1 MDEYRVPGVAVGL
14 LHEGERY
21 TAGFGVTN
29 VNHPLEV
36 TGGTLFQIGSI
47 TKTMTATVLMMLAQA
62 GEVDLDAPVRQY
74 LPTFRVQ
81 DEEASAGVTVRNLL
95 THSAGWVGD
104 FFEDTG
110 AGEKAIE
117 RYVALMAGLQ
127 QLAPLGRAFSYNNS
141 AFSVAGLVVEK
152 VTGRPYEQAMKELL
166 FDPLGMADSYFY
178 AGDVMVHRF
187 AVGHEVLPDDEVHVA
202 KPWPLPRATYA
213 AGGVVCSVDDLLTY
227 AQFYLDGGKTSEG
240 RRLLSA
246 EAMQTLWAPQLE
258 TGEASRRV
266 AHSWFVKE
274 EDGIRIYQ
282 HGGGTK
288 GQVSIFNVVPQKQF
302 ALVLFTNANRGGL
315 LNEDVVHWALEA
327 YCGVKH
333 EDPQPV
339 EASEEYLSEAVGL
352 YRRPFADLE
361 LRLEQGQLRAH
372 VTYRQSFPSKEA
384 TPPPPLPPISVGILE
399 NGNLLALDGHVKGAQ
414 GQIVRDEEGAVGW
427 VRFGGR
433 LYPRAPGS
441 AAEGD
446 YRD

>member
-1 MDEYRVPGVAVGL
+1 MAEYRVPGVVVGL
-14 LHEGERY
+14 LQEGERY

-36 TGGTLFQIGSI
+36 TAGTLFQIGSI

-110 AGEKAIE
+110 AGEEAIE
-117 RYVALMAGLQ
+117 RYVALMSGLE
-127 QLAPLGRAFSYNNS
+127 QLAPNGRAFSYNNS
-141 AFSVAGLVVEK
+141 AFNVAGLIVEK
-152 VTGRPYEQAMKELL
+152 VTGRSYEQAMKELL
-166 FDPLGMADSYFY
+166 FEPLGMADSYFY

-187 AVGHEVLPDDEVHVA
+187 AVGHEVLPEGVRVA
-202 KPWPLPRATYA
+202 RPWPLPRAAYA
-213 AGGVVCSVDDLLTY
+213 AGGVVCSAADLLTY
-227 AQFYLDGGKTSEG
+227 AQFYLDGGKTREG
-240 RRLLSA
+240 RQLLSA
-246 EAMQTLWAPQLE
+246 EAMETLWTPQLE

-266 AHSWFVKE
+266 AHSWFVQE
-274 EDGIRIYQ
+274 VDGVRVYQ

-315 LNEDVVHWALEA
+315 LNEDVVRWALQE
-327 YCGVKH
+327 YCGIKR
-333 EDPQPV
+333 DDLQPV
-339 EASEEYLSEAVGL
+339 EPSEEQLFEVVGL
-352 YRRPFADLE
+352 YRRPFADLK
-361 LRLEQGQLRAH
+361 LRLEEGQLRAH
-372 VTYRQSFPSKEA
+372 VTYKQSFPSKDA
-384 TPPPPLPPISVGILE
+384 PPPPPLPPISVDVLE
-399 NGNLLALDGHVKGAQ
+399 DGNLLALDGPLKGAQ
-414 GQIVRDEEGAVGW
+414 GQIVRDEDGAVGW

-433 LYPRAPGS
+433 LYPRAPESS

-446 YRD
+446 RH